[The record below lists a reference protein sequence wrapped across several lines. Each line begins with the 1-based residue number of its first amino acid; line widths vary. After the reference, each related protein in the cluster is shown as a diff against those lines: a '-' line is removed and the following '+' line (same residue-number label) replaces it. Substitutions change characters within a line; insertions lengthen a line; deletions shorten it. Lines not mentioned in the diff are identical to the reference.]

1 MSLVSCGLVVY
12 KVVYKAK
19 IIPKYTSEKKINK
32 FFKKQAATQDNLVFL
47 SDSAFV
53 QKIEEP
59 GWGFEGWKLY
69 NDIGQRL
76 RMEIDSLACFG
87 NVEGFFRDFK
97 IENTL
102 SDSSQNLSLEFF
114 NNQKL
119 QNSSLSSQLDHN
131 SDYKYDYT
139 LVLYWSKWRGRF
151 SERILDLEKLF
162 VLNNPELRIR
172 VIKVNMDFRDD
183 MKDTWIDKMDIWSRE
198 VTRKKND
205 KDEANGLN

>member
-19 IIPKYTSEKKINK
+19 IIPKYTSEKKIDK
-32 FFKKQAATQDNLVFL
+32 FFKKHGATQDNLVFL

-53 QKIEEP
+53 QKIDEP

-76 RMEIDSLACFG
+76 RKSADSIACFG

-97 IENTL
+97 IEYTL
-102 SDSSQNLSLEFF
+102 IDSSEKLLIEYFR
-114 NNQKL
+114 NQKL
-119 QNSSLSSQLDHN
+119 QNSSLNGQVDFD
-131 SDYKYDYT
+131 SDSKYDYT
-139 LVLYWSKWRGRF
+139 LILYWSKWRGRF

-172 VIKVNMDFRDD
+172 VIKVNMDFRDE
-183 MKDTWIDKMDIWSRE
+183 MKNTWIDKIDIWSRE
-198 VTRKKND
+198 VTRKKNE
-205 KDEANGLN
+205 KQAANGD